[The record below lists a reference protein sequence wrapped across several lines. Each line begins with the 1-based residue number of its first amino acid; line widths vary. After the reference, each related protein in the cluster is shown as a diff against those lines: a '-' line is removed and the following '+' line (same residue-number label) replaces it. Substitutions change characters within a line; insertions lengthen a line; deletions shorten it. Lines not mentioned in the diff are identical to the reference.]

1 MTGAP
6 SLLLL
11 TPRLPFYAI
20 PPCQDG
26 LLFFWN
32 CQPKQILY
40 STSCLWSWCFIPQ
53 QNWEVTWQG
62 PDAAH
67 QSRSQPKQREMNS
80 YMLLACLVISLLL
93 HLRAPY
99 LGCGRA
105 HKGLGLPVTISEDSP
120 PRHKPTKINSSSL
133 RLSFQQIPGC
143 VKLPTTLR
151 IIIWN

>member
-1 MTGAP
+1 MP
-6 SLLLL
+6 SLLVRMDSSSSGIVS
-11 TPRLPFYAI
+11 PNK
-20 PPCQDG
+20 
-26 LLFFWN
+26 FF
-32 CQPKQILY
+32 ILQVVFGHGVL
-40 STSCLWSWCFIPQ
+40 SHNRTGKSQ
-53 QNWEVTWQG
+53 WQG

-105 HKGLGLPVTISEDSP
+105 HRGLGLPVTISEDIP

-133 RLSFQQIPGC
+133 RFSFQQIPGC